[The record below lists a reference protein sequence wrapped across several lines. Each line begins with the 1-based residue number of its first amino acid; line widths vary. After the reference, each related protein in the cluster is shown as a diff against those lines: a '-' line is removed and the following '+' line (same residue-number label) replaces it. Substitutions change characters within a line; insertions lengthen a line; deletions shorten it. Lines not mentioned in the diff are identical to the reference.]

1 MHTTSR
7 LNMYSNP
14 WIGPIRCE
22 QLIRSSCIR
31 ALVQRMGLREF
42 RWGQKCTRLGEMGP
56 GIMRIDRMEKEMF
69 TTGKM
74 GTHVM
79 RVGEIQV
86 TL

>member
-1 MHTTSR
+1 M
-7 LNMYSNP
+7 
-14 WIGPIRCE
+14 GPE
-22 QLIRSSCIR
+22 
-31 ALVQRMGLREF
+31 
-42 RWGQKCTRLGEMGP
+42 CTRLGEMGP

-79 RVGEIQV
+79 RVGEIQQV